1 MAITFL
7 PLNSYPQNLETGFPV
22 GQSFYLIFSN
32 RVDLDTLKESCVL
45 FGRDF
50 DRTSGPNNSLWLNTS
65 DATNPFFLR
74 SPNFPGF
81 VECDFE
87 EIAIDSPESKTALEE
102 QRISKQVL
110 EQATLISMTPKQV
123 LGEYSEYYLY
133 IIGENVDTAT
143 GELPDFVSEYAK
155 SKALSIKS
163 VYSVLKEDTFED
175 RIKSKGSFEPKNN
188 EQQTYLNIK
197 IIEAG
202 EGSQAKYIWW
212 FADELEPTPSNPNYK
227 HRVSRCVQR
236 WRATDRGV
244 LLRFD
249 GSLYEVGE
257 TFKVYCYEK
266 EYLQESFLIKFK
278 TTSDSVYT
286 HPSNVSSSPIGVF
299 GEDFL
304 PGVDETTPAN
314 KDALKVI
321 SVSPYDGAVNVSLNT
336 KRIVIEFNKELDA
349 STFTQENIELF
360 SYPVSGS
367 FDGPPGTRS
376 DRERKL
382 YKIINVNQN
391 KLILEI

>member
-1 MAITFL
+1 M
-7 PLNSYPQNLETGFPV
+7 
-22 GQSFYLIFSN
+22 
-32 RVDLDTLKESCVL
+32 DTLKESCVL
-45 FGRDF
+45 FGKDF

-87 EIAIDSPESKTALEE
+87 EIAIDSPETKTALEE

-143 GELPDFVSEYAK
+143 GELPEFVSEYAK

-163 VYSVLKEDTFED
+163 IYSVLKDTEFED
-175 RIKSKGSFEPKNN
+175 RVRSKGSFEPKNN
-188 EQQTYLNIK
+188 ESQALLNIK
-197 IIEAG
+197 IIENG

-212 FADELEPTPSNPNYK
+212 FEDEVEPTPANPNWN

-244 LLRFD
+244 LVRFD
-249 GSLYEVGE
+249 GSLYKAGE
-257 TFKVYCYEK
+257 KFQIYCYEK

-286 HPSNVSSSPIGVF
+286 HPSNVSTSPIGVF
-299 GEDFL
+299 GEEFL
-304 PGVDETTPAN
+304 PPVDSVESVDKN
-314 KDALKVI
+314 ALKVI
-321 SVSPYDGAVNVSLNT
+321 SVTPYDGAVNVSLNT
-336 KRIVIEFNKELDA
+336 NKIIIEFNKELDP
-349 STFTQENIELF
+349 STITQENIELF

-367 FDGPPGTRS
+367 FDGPSGTRS